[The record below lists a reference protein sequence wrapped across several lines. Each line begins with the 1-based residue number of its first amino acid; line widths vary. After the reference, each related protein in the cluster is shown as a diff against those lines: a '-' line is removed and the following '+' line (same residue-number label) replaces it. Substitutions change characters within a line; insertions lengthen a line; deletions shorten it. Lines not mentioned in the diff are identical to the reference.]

1 MEVRI
6 DIDIALWL
14 VEQLSMY
21 EEEEEAG
28 GMATVSESGQIAR
41 SEKGVLKAYIG
52 VLFKGD
58 GARREGEKGD
68 ERGWWAKLN
77 GGLNVVL
84 LFVSCGHRYI

>member
-21 EEEEEAG
+21 EAEEAG

-41 SEKGVLKAYIG
+41 SEKGVLK
-52 VLFKGD
+52 V
-58 GARREGEKGD
+58 
-68 ERGWWAKLN
+68 
-77 GGLNVVL
+77 
-84 LFVSCGHRYI
+84 